1 MPPVPKYDAFGREIG
16 DDPLKQYRKAAPA
29 RPEPAPRAEVGA
41 EPVVAPEPVAAAEA
55 PLAAPLPS
63 RPTFVRPRRRRGGMA
78 RLVFTLAILGAV
90 ALAVVNVG
98 TRVEGGIDEI
108 VDRLPSTVDP
118 ESPVAGVTGDSLVQ
132 RANFAAAIASLKG
145 AGLGRPLSMRVA
157 PDRIDATLL
166 TTGGR
171 LHQVQVTPDGEL
183 RKLASSDGPQA
194 RTIAYAAIDPAAPER
209 LVRAGATRKFPAR
222 SIDYLV
228 LSAGPPVS
236 WGAYYEGGRIVLGD
250 AHGRKQRVL

>member
-1 MPPVPKYDAFGREIG
+1 MPKYDAFGREIG
-16 DDPLKQYRKAAPA
+16 EDPLKQLRTSAPA
-29 RPEPAPRAEVGA
+29 RPEPEVRAADVRPDPV
-41 EPVVAPEPVAAAEA
+41 PVVASEAPVAAES
-55 PLAAPLPS
+55 PQ
-63 RPTFVRPRRRRGGMA
+63 RIEFVRPPRRRGGMA
-78 RLVFTLAILGAV
+78 RLVLTLAILGGV
-90 ALAVVNVG
+90 GLAVVNVG
-98 TRVEGGIDEI
+98 TRVEGGIDDI
-108 VDRLPSTVDP
+108 VDGLPTTVDP
-118 ESPVAGVTGDSLVQ
+118 EPPATGVTGDSLVQ
-132 RANFAAAIASLKG
+132 RANFAAAVASLKS

-183 RKLASSDGPQA
+183 RELASSDGPQA
-194 RTIAYAAIDPAAPER
+194 RTVAYAAIDPAAPER

-236 WGAYYEGGRIVLGD
+236 WGAYYKGGRIVLGD
-250 AHGRKQRVL
+250 ARGRKQRVL

>member
-1 MPPVPKYDAFGREIG
+1 VPKYDAFGREIG
-16 DDPLKQYRKAAPA
+16 EDPLKQLRTSAPA
-29 RPEPAPRAEVGA
+29 RPEPEVRAADVRPDPV
-41 EPVVAPEPVAAAEA
+41 PVVASEAPVAAES
-55 PLAAPLPS
+55 PQ
-63 RPTFVRPRRRRGGMA
+63 RIEFVRPRRRRGWMA
-78 RLVFTLAILGAV
+78 RLVLTLAILGGV
-90 ALAVVNVG
+90 GLAVVNVG
-98 TRVEGGIDEI
+98 SRVEGGIDDI
-108 VDRLPSTVDP
+108 VDGLPTTVDP
-118 ESPVAGVTGDSLVQ
+118 EPPATGVTGDSLVQ
-132 RANFAAAIASLKG
+132 RANFAAAVASLKS

-183 RKLASSDGPQA
+183 RELASSDGPQA
-194 RTIAYAAIDPAAPER
+194 RTVAYAAVDPAAPER

-236 WGAYYEGGRIVLGD
+236 WGAYYKGGRIVLGD
-250 AHGRKQRVL
+250 ARGRKQRVL

>member
-1 MPPVPKYDAFGREIG
+1 M
-16 DDPLKQYRKAAPA
+16 
-29 RPEPAPRAEVGA
+29 
-41 EPVVAPEPVAAAEA
+41 AAES
-55 PLAAPLPS
+55 PP
-63 RPTFVRPRRRRGGMA
+63 RIEFVRPRRRRRGGMA
-78 RLVFTLAILGAV
+78 RLVLTLAILGGV
-90 ALAVVNVG
+90 GLAVVNVG
-98 TRVEGGIDEI
+98 SRVEGGIDDI
-108 VDRLPSTVDP
+108 VDSLPTTVDP
-118 ESPVAGVTGDSLVQ
+118 EPPATGITGDSLVQ
-132 RANFAAAIASLKG
+132 RSNFAAAVASLKS

-183 RKLASSDGPQA
+183 RELASSDGPQA
-194 RTIAYAAIDPAAPER
+194 HTVPYAAIDPAAPER

-236 WGAYYEGGRIVLGD
+236 WGAYYKGGRIVLGD